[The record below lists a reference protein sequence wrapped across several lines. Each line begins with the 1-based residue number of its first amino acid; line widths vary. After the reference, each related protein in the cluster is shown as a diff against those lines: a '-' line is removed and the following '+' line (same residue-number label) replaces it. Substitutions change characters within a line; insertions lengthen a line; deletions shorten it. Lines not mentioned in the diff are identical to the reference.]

1 MSTDKRIIRTQ
12 RAIRQAFELLIAQ
25 HPLSEITVKRLTDT
39 AGINRKTFYLHYD
52 SIDNLL
58 DAYVTEISNHLV
70 AILKERPFD
79 DVIQE
84 QNGYFF
90 DHLISLFNHHYA
102 FARTILSNDD
112 YSQFTQRITRNV
124 TDQLADILANTYHFS
139 AQDAAIIAHFLTNNT
154 LSILQLSRRKPGLIG
169 QDQLRNYVIRLNKSG
184 LSSFI

>member
-1 MSTDKRIIRTQ
+1 MATDKRIIRTQ

-84 QNGYFF
+84 QNGYF
-90 DHLISLFNHHYA
+90 
-102 FARTILSNDD
+102 
-112 YSQFTQRITRNV
+112 
-124 TDQLADILANTYHFS
+124 
-139 AQDAAIIAHFLTNNT
+139 LTT
-154 LSILQLSRRKPGLIG
+154 
-169 QDQLRNYVIRLNKSG
+169 
-184 LSSFI
+184 